1 MRTHLLYLFKTIL
14 SCLIIIACA
23 LGILLFPN
31 DVRNGAANGI
41 SYCLYTLVAFFV
53 SVYGTFLLFIIHSG
67 ISKFIGSCYN
77 L

>member
-31 DVRNGAANGI
+31 DVRNGRSKRNQLLFVHIG
-41 SYCLYTLVAFFV
+41 AFFV
-53 SVYGTFLLFIIHSG
+53 SVYGTFFFYYSFRYFQI
-67 ISKFIGSCYN
+67 YW
-77 L
+77 